1 MSKKRTTVYE
11 DQEEKKRKHRQN
23 FERHL
28 VPCPHCGEKVLD
40 HMTKCPKCG
49 GELTPRGYNPMNE
62 KTMKIVKIVLY
73 SVCIAVAVA
82 IAAVILITRH

>member
-11 DQEEKKRKHRQN
+11 DQEEKKRKHREN

-28 VPCPHCGEKVLD
+28 VPCPHCGEQVLD

-49 GELTPRGYNPMNE
+49 GELTPRGYRPMNE
-62 KTMKIVKIVLY
+62 KAMKIVKIVLY
-73 SVCIAVAVA
+73 TVCIAVAIA
-82 IAAVILITRH
+82 IAAFILIGR